1 LRIGANPRAF
11 PNPLSAKEALTIAEE
26 WLEQPICQT
35 ISPGPRHMA
44 ILRKLIIEGQA
55 TGPLILDAHLAA
67 LAMEHGATLCTT
79 DKDFSRFEKINTLN
93 PCL

>member
-1 LRIGANPRAF
+1 
-11 PNPLSAKEALTIAEE
+11 
-26 WLEQPICQT
+26 
-35 ISPGPRHMA
+35 M
-44 ILRKLIIEGQA
+44 
-55 TGPLILDAHLAA
+55 DAYLAA